1 MTIKIQRLLA
11 RAKKIAKK
19 GETEKAQ
26 SLYLMILK
34 DFPKNKDAKDG
45 LLRLKIT
52 KNIKELDQEKVQSIV
67 NLYAEGQSKKALVE
81 INPLIKDFP
90 NSPLLFNIRASCY
103 KAIGM
108 LNEASMD
115 YENALILKPDYA
127 EVHYNLG
134 ITLRELGNFNAAI
147 NSYKNAL
154 GIKHEYPRVHNNL
167 GNIFLE
173 LGQLKDAVNHFEWAI
188 AFQSNFAEAYNNLGF
203 TQKELGFVQSS
214 IKNFEKAIEI
224 DSNFVDAHSNLGI
237 IFQQIDRL
245 DDAIK
250 CHKRALAIN
259 PNYIQSYLNLGN
271 IHLEKGQIDNAI
283 KFYEKTLSINPNY
296 AVAYFNLSDIKKYT
310 INDAQIDKMKSLFSD
325 SGLNSSDRIHICFA
339 LAKVNEKLGNKKEL
353 FKFLHE
359 GNRLRKLE
367 LNYSASGSEVVMTTI
382 KKIFSSPIP
391 KIKDSSYKDLSMR
404 PIFILGMPRSGSTLV
419 EQIISSHKDVYGAG
433 ELSTLPTIIS
443 PIAKNYLNNAENNLS
458 EEIILSI
465 RSQYLNELTS
475 FQRPEKIITDKLPL
489 NFQYIGF
496 ILSAFPEAK
505 IIHMK
510 RDARAICWSIYKC
523 NFKNIGNGYSYN
535 LNDLADFYHSY
546 KDLMSF
552 WHKAFPNTIYDMC
565 YEDLTTH
572 QEEETRKLLE
582 YCQLDWD
589 QNCLNFHASKRAVK
603 TASSLQ
609 VRQKMYKGSSEA
621 WKKYEDYL
629 GPLIKALN

>member
-1 MTIKIQRLLA
+1 MTIKTQRLLA
-11 RAKKIAKK
+11 RAKKIEKK
-19 GETEKAQ
+19 GDTAEAQ
-26 SLYLMILK
+26 NIYLLILK
-34 DFPKNKDAKDG
+34 NFPKNQEAKNG
-45 LLRLKIT
+45 LLRLKETRI
-52 KNIKELDQEKVQSIV
+52 IKEPNQKIVQSIV

-81 INPLIKDFP
+81 INPVIKDFP

-103 KAIGM
+103 KAIGK

-115 YENALILKPDYA
+115 YENALLLKPDYA

-134 ITLRELGNFNAAI
+134 VTLRELGKFDAAI
-147 NSYKNAL
+147 NSYKKAL
-154 GIKHEYPRVHNNL
+154 GIKHDYPGAHNNL

-173 LGQLKDAVNHFEWAI
+173 LRNLKDAANHFEWAI
-188 AFQSNFAEAYNNLGF
+188 AFQPNFAEAYNNLGV
-203 TQKELGFVQSS
+203 TEKELGLFQKS

-224 DSNFVDAHSNLGI
+224 DSNYVDAHSNLGNM
-237 IFQQIDRL
+237 FQTINKL
-245 DDAIK
+245 DNAIE

-259 PNYIQSYLNLGN
+259 PSYTQSHLNLGN
-271 IHLEKGQIDNAI
+271 IHLEKGEIDDAI
-283 KFYEKTLSINPNY
+283 KSYEKSLSINPNY
-296 AVAYFNLSDIKKYT
+296 AFAYYNLTEIKKYT
-310 INDAQIDKMKSLFSD
+310 ITEAQIDKMKSLFSD
-325 SGLNSSDRIHICFA
+325 VGLNASDRIHICFA
-339 LAKVNEKLGNKKEL
+339 LAKVNERLGNKKEL

-367 LNYSASGSEVVMTTI
+367 LNYSASKSEILIPTV

-391 KIKDSSYKDLSMR
+391 KIKDSTIKDSSIR

-419 EQIISSHKDVYGAG
+419 EQIISSHRGVYGAG

-443 PIAKNYLNNAENNLS
+443 PFAKNYLQNDENNLS
-458 EEIILSI
+458 EEILLSI

-475 FQRPEKIITDKLPL
+475 FRKPEKVITDKLPL

-510 RDARAICWSIYKC
+510 RDARAVCWSIYKS
-523 NFKNIGNGYSYN
+523 NFRNNGNGFAYN
-535 LNDLADFYHSY
+535 LNDLADFYLSY
-546 KDLMSF
+546 KGLMNF
-552 WHKAFPNTIYDMC
+552 WHKTFPNKIYDMC

-582 YCQLDWD
+582 YCQLEWD
-589 QNCLNFHASKRAVK
+589 QNCLNFHNSKRAVK

-621 WKKYEDYL
+621 WKIYEDYL